1 MRWEYHC
8 EELVYE
14 PDGTPDET
22 LNQLGEQGWELVSV
36 VDTGT
41 VETDTGF
48 NYFAFMFK
56 RPKANPLCDS
66 TKIDAHEVPKI
77 KVKSIYLMKNGTFG
91 VFSSEGFPCLSLQ
104 KKHAIEVFAEY
115 AELNGY
121 SCEGAVTTFQGNSG
135 VVEGVIR
142 RNASGDLVND

>member
-1 MRWEYHC
+1 MQWEYHC

-36 VDTGT
+36 VDTGS

-56 RPKANPLCDS
+56 RQKANPLCDS
-66 TKIDAHEVPKI
+66 TKIDDVEEIPKI
-77 KVKSIYLMKNGTFG
+77 RVRSIYHMKNGSFVVYCEDG
-91 VFSSEGFPCLSLQ
+91 HQCVQLQ
-104 KKHAIEVFAEY
+104 QKHAIEAIAEY
-115 AELNGY
+115 AERNGY
-121 SCEGAVTTFQGNSG
+121 LCDGAATSYLIRNSQP
-135 VVEGVIR
+135 
-142 RNASGDLVND
+142 AFCWS